1 MPSLTC
7 TACGVNFRAGNFR
20 GRNPRCAACRGSG
33 AGAVPARSSS
43 GIKAGSSKTGSR
55 QRRVASKMNV
65 PASSSSSAA
74 KAATGLRS
82 ISRQAMVLAFASS
95 GSSLR
100 QREASLAG
108 LLPPEIHTLIL
119 KHLPVTDWP
128 SRVHRSVLGWPVGG
142 VLRIK
147 VVGGGNARVGIAA
160 EGYDVERDGET
171 ANSTAWG
178 RLSNRYL
185 TGICHPL
192 TGVFLIN

>member
-1 MPSLTC
+1 MG
-7 TACGVNFRAGNFR
+7 ACCSSAQASAARAG
-20 GRNPRCAACRGSG
+20 
-33 AGAVPARSSS
+33 
-43 GIKAGSSKTGSR
+43 AGSS
-55 QRRVASKMNV
+55 
-65 PASSSSSAA
+65 
-74 KAATGLRS
+74 
-82 ISRQAMVLAFASS
+82 QALVLAFASS

-108 LLPPEIHTLIL
+108 LLPPEMHTLIL

-171 ANSTAWG
+171 ANSTAWA